1 MSRARSLGLGLGLGL
16 PLLTLAAGLFRV
28 EAGEAA
34 VVFRLGAVR
43 SVERS
48 GLHLRAPWPIES
60 HARVAINEVR
70 RIETGKQRLLTA
82 DTNLIDLQLVVQYTV
97 ADPAAFLVSA
107 DAPEDTLTALV
118 LAEAAE
124 AVASQEVDQ
133 LLTTGRAELERRV
146 ASRAEAGAS
155 ALGLGLRIGGVEVKD
170 LSPPPPVLDA
180 FNDVSSAR
188 GDRETLALGAESYVG
203 QAIPEARGAA
213 STRASV
219 AQARAATRVAAARG
233 DVARFAALVEADRAQ
248 PAATRSRLW
257 ADSLRRLQAQTH
269 LQGLPPGAELRAA
282 EPPPAAG
289 AARTPR

>member
-1 MSRARSLGLGLGLGL
+1 MRRAAGLGLAVA
-16 PLLTLAAGLFRV
+16 LLLAGSGLFRV

-48 GLHLRAPWPIES
+48 GLHWRAPWPIES
-60 HARVAINEVR
+60 HTRVGINEVR
-70 RIETGKQRLLTA
+70 RIETGEQRLLTA
-82 DTNLIDLQLVVQYTV
+82 DTNLVDLQLVVQYTV
-97 ADPAAFLVSA
+97 ADPAAYLVSA
-107 DAPEDTLTALV
+107 ASPEETLAALV

-146 ASRAEAGAS
+146 ASRAEAGAG
-155 ALGLGLRIGGVEVKD
+155 ALGLGLRVGGVEVKD

-203 QAIPEARGAA
+203 QAIPAARGEAA
-213 STRASV
+213 TRASA
-219 AQARAATRVAAARG
+219 AQAAAATRVAAARG
-233 DVARFAALVEADRAQ
+233 DVARFSALLAADQAQ
-248 PAATRSRLW
+248 PGATRARLW

-269 LQGLPPGAELRAA
+269 LQGLPPGAELRRA
-282 EPPPAAG
+282 EPAAAG
-289 AARTPR
+289 GASRTSR